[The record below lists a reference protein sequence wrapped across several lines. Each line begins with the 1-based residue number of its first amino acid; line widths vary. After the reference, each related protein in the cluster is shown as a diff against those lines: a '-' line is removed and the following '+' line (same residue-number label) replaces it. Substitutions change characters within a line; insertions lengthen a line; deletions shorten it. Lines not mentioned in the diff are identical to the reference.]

1 LINETKTNKMDFVK
15 LEKNTLF
22 LLGGIG
28 ALLTGVI
35 AVVSYVNMKDH
46 RAMIKENA
54 RLENELKSLEL
65 ELKKYQLRKV
75 NGRS

>member
-1 LINETKTNKMDFVK
+1 MNIAK

-46 RAMIKENA
+46 RQMIKENA

-65 ELKKYQLRKV
+65 ELKKYQLKKV

>member
-1 LINETKTNKMDFVK
+1 MDFVK

-46 RAMIKENA
+46 REMVKENA
-54 RLENELKSLEL
+54 RLENQLKELEL
-65 ELKKYQLRKV
+65 EIKKYQLRKV

>member
-1 LINETKTNKMDFVK
+1 MDFVK

-46 RAMIKENA
+46 REMVKENA
-54 RLENELKSLEL
+54 RLENQLKELEL
-65 ELKKYQLRKV
+65 EIKKYQLRKV
-75 NGRS
+75 YGRS